1 MKWKKYGKTWQEFRS
16 HGLSKVGTILEAK
29 GIHGHH
35 GTETTARYL
44 IGDINKL
51 GGACDD
57 CMAFDDDAIVLRYR
71 EVKLS

>member
-1 MKWKKYGKTWQEFRS
+1 MKWKKYGKTWRELRNK
-16 HGLSKVGTILEAK
+16 GLVKAGTILELK
-29 GIHGHH
+29 GRQGGS

-51 GGACDD
+51 GGVCDD